1 MKIWRVLVQW
11 WSGKL
16 CLKCKNASNDWNF
29 KSVPWCPQDR
39 TGKLGSHGPDLWDR
53 RPNGPNQFHRCWAA
67 NLVVFAACNTP
78 KVSRLNRLA
87 RFGRI
92 KVENHVEFIPI
103 SLGTSKFAL
112 IISYPLSLKGLVG
125 NTCFCPVFIHLFLI
139 VIALFAVHA
148 ACSKPCWSSDL
159 PSIVTVFLVR
169 VLPDFLPCFPFEL
182 YAIIKWIA
190 VYTPSH
196 LKYVC

>member
-1 MKIWRVLVQW
+1 MMIRKIMSEISDSCLVVAKMHPMIETSSLSHDALRTEQ
-11 WSGKL
+11 
-16 CLKCKNASNDWNF
+16 ASLEVTVWTSEIDDAM
-29 KSVPWCPQDR
+29 DR
-39 TGKLGSHGPDLWDR
+39 ISFTDAGP
-53 RPNGPNQFHRCWAA
+53 A

-92 KVENHVEFIPI
+92 KVENHVAFIPI
-103 SLGTSKFAL
+103 SLGTWKFAL
-112 IISYPLSLKGLVG
+112 IISDPFSLKGLVV
-125 NTCFCPVFIHLFLI
+125 NTCFCPVFLHLFLI
-139 VIALFAVHA
+139 VNALFAVHA

-159 PSIVTVFLVR
+159 PNIVTIFLVQ

-190 VYTPSH
+190 AH
-196 LKYVC
+196 LHT